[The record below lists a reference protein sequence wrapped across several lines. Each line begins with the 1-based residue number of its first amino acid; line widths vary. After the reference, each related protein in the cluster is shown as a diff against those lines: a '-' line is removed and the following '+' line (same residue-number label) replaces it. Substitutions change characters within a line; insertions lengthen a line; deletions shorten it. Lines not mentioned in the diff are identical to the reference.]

1 MARRCRRD
9 PASSG
14 VNLRHRIVVA
24 AHRPW
29 RRWAL
34 VGGGAA
40 ALALGAWGLYSYSRA
55 HAVSD
60 FAKARQERE
69 QLREEN
75 RDLSVKLRAS
85 LSEAQQLKDQ
95 VGYLSRS
102 QQINDDACTS
112 VRQSLETV
120 QSESADLRE
129 QLAFYRGIV
138 SPAEAQAGMRVF
150 EFKVNPDAKSGGY
163 RYDLVLIQSVR
174 HDKRIDGDVNVS
186 FDGVQG
192 QDKRSLKLSEV
203 VTDGNRNLVFSFKY
217 FQEFSGTFRLPAGF
231 RPTRATV
238 RVAGDGVPEVDEDYD
253 WAKIVQEARSP

>member
-1 MARRCRRD
+1 
-9 PASSG
+9 

-34 VGGGAA
+34 VGGAA
-40 ALALGAWGLYSYSRA
+40 TALALGSWGLYSYSRA
-55 HAVSD
+55 TAVSD

-69 QLREEN
+69 QLRDEN
-75 RDLSVKLRAS
+75 RDMSQKLRAA
-85 LSEAQQLKDQ
+85 LSENQQLKER

-102 QQINDDACTS
+102 QQINDSACTS
-112 VRQSLETV
+112 VKQSLDAV
-120 QSESADLRE
+120 QQESADLRE

-138 SPAEAQAGMRVF
+138 SPNEAQAGVRVF
-150 EFKVNPDAKSGGY
+150 EFKVYADHKTGGY

-174 HDKRIDGDVNVS
+174 HDKRIDGEVTVR

-192 QDKRSLKLSEV
+192 TAKRNVKLADA
-203 VTDGNRNLVFSFKY
+203 VTDGNKNLVFSFKY
-217 FQEFSGTFRLPAGF
+217 FQEFSGSFRLPDGF

-238 RVAGDGVPEVDEDYD
+238 SVAGDGVPEVDEDYD
-253 WAKIVQEARSP
+253 WAKIVQEKRPS